1 LKNDVNVAS
10 KSNKQ
15 KIVAIFKVIDENSR
29 IRRGSRSESGSV
41 IQSCGSGSVPKCHGF
56 ATLIPGDL
64 IGYGKDR
71 EYGMDNCLHVQEF
84 PGVDQIKL
92 EASDLCAVKLDPD
105 LGVEYETVEDV
116 SLEDAANVYFRQPLR
131 M

>member
-1 LKNDVNVAS
+1 MSFIIDPDLDPNLQALNSDAESEPPVRIHNDSSCDFFAFRGTILGTGTV
-10 KSNKQ
+10 
-15 KIVAIFKVIDENSR
+15 R
-29 IRRGSRSESGSV
+29 IM
-41 IQSCGSGSVPKCHGF
+41 
-56 ATLIPGDL
+56 
-64 IGYGKDR
+64 Y
-71 EYGMDNCLHVQEF
+71 NCLNVQEF